1 MFSPGDLVAAQWC
14 LYRVLIAE
22 NTWRYRDSDGGVL
35 FVFLGAYKWDE
46 SLLLSWEGRICRLA
60 TVHLVGV
67 LMLCC
72 RFVSGDLV
80 RLCVEGMHYTRDH
93 IFIFVSP
100 RVDGCTGTV
109 IDQTGVIDW
118 FYLDQ
123 LRKL

>member
-72 RFVSGDLV
+72 SFVSGDLV
-80 RLCVEGMHYTRDH
+80 QICVDGLNYTRDH
-93 IFIFVSP
+93 ILIFVSM
-100 RVDGCTGTV
+100 RVDSCSCWV
-109 IDQTGVIDW
+109 IDQAGVINW
-118 FYLDQ
+118 FYLDE
-123 LRKL
+123 LRRL